1 MGKKKGLG
9 GLVGFAALVGGVAAA
24 VSYLYKYEKFSEE
37 VDQDFTDVLE
47 SASEVKD
54 SAKRS
59 YTTLKNSQTKEDFK
73 TAAKDIG
80 VAAKNLAVDAKNLAV
95 DASKDAYK
103 TVKEALDEK
112 LSGAAEEDDVVDENV
127 EHISYPYVDDEDAK
141 SDAEEVK
148 DEAAEKAEDTDIES
162 EDDGDVEV
170 EFFTT
175 DADDAD
181 AKTEVTGKD
190 AEPTAEEP
198 AKDETAADATK
209 AAVDAA
215 TEVKQE
221 AEEAEATATI
231 TEE

>member
-80 VAAKNLAVDAKNLAV
+80 VAA
-95 DASKDAYK
+95 
-103 TVKEALDEK
+103 
-112 LSGAAEEDDVVDENV
+112 
-127 EHISYPYVDDEDAK
+127 
-141 SDAEEVK
+141 
-148 DEAAEKAEDTDIES
+148 
-162 EDDGDVEV
+162 
-170 EFFTT
+170 
-175 DADDAD
+175 
-181 AKTEVTGKD
+181 
-190 AEPTAEEP
+190 
-198 AKDETAADATK
+198 
-209 AAVDAA
+209 
-215 TEVKQE
+215 
-221 AEEAEATATI
+221 
-231 TEE
+231 